1 MFKAFH
7 FTGSGVYDR
16 AMKNGVRGDRQINR
30 KTDKQKDRQI
40 DLYIGIKE
48 KEREFTE
55 TLVFTVY
62 DLVERVRDGER
73 EKDAT

>member
-16 AMKNGVRGDRQINR
+16 AMKMGVRGDRQTNR

-40 DLYIGIKE
+40 DLYIGI
-48 KEREFTE
+48 ERK
-55 TLVFTVY
+55 
-62 DLVERVRDGER
+62 GER
-73 EKDAT
+73 DDNYVYRDFGVYSV